1 MPVGSGLQI
10 WKVWERRPGALEQDL
25 RKPVW
30 VEAKGCMGLG
40 YPLPHFPTY
49 TDEDVGDR
57 RSLLCVLNC
66 VPLLEIRPSKPSP
79 PVPQNVTVFGGR

>member
-1 MPVGSGLQI
+1 
-10 WKVWERRPGALEQDL
+10 
-25 RKPVW
+25 
-30 VEAKGCMGLG
+30 MGLG
-40 YPLPHFPTY
+40 HPLPHFPTY

-57 RSLLCVLNC
+57 RSLLYVPNC